1 MQTVSLQIEM
11 AMDVTSMQITQ
22 AGAETMIQLSSTQC
36 RCAALVA
43 VATVKVKMKMLT
55 TRLTACACVMPQI
68 LTVGEIASS
77 ASMTF
82 SMSLNQ

>member
-43 VATVKVKMKMLT
+43 VATVKVKTMEVTMEATMEATMVAT
-55 TRLTACACVMPQI
+55 TVL
-68 LTVGEIASS
+68 
-77 ASMTF
+77 
-82 SMSLNQ
+82 

>member
-22 AGAETMIQLSSTQC
+22 TGAETMIQLSSTQY

-43 VATVKVKMKMLT
+43 VATVKVKTMEVTMEVT
-55 TRLTACACVMPQI
+55 MEATMVAM
-68 LTVGEIASS
+68 TV
-77 ASMTF
+77 
-82 SMSLNQ
+82 L